1 MTVVVTGACDGCRY
15 TDCVTVCPVSCFRGD
30 DRMLYIEPTEC
41 IECQACIPVCPAQAI
56 FDEDD
61 LPPELKVWTS
71 INAERASALPV
82 VSEKQTPLKT
92 DC

>member
-1 MTVVVTGACDGCRY
+1 
-15 TDCVTVCPVSCFRGD
+15 
-30 DRMLYIEPTEC
+30 MLYIEPTEC